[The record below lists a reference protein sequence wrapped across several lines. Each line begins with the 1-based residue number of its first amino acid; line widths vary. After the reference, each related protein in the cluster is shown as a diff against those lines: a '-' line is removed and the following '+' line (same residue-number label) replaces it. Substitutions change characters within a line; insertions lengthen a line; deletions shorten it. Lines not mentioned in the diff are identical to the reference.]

1 MHAKDLAFE
10 DHYPVDKTI
19 EIGTPHPRV
28 TTNTPNC
35 QRKMWDS
42 VVTMRCEL
50 GDARGAVRIPL

>member
-28 TTNTPNC
+28 TTNTPKENVGF
-35 QRKMWDS
+35 S
-42 VVTMRCEL
+42 
-50 GDARGAVRIPL
+50 GDHEM